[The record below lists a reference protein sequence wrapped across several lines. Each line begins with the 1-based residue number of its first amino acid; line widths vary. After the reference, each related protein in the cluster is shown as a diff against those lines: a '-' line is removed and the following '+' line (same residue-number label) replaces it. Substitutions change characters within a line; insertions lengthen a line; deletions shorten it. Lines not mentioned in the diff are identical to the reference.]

1 MPKYVTSR
9 RKIRK
14 NNFFRLMFL
23 MSLILWLGVTLFL
36 RGYNANLSVAVQKI
50 NNETAQLRSDN
61 ELLTIEIT
69 KSASF
74 NNVSKSAQS
83 AGLNANQS
91 NVVVI
96 PER

>member
-1 MPKYVTSR
+1 MPKYVAR
-9 RKIRK
+9 RRRIKK
-14 NNFFRLMFL
+14 NNFFRFL
-23 MSLILWLGVTLFL
+23 FLTTLIMWLAVNLFL
-36 RGYNANLSVAVQKI
+36 RGYNSNLSVAVQKI

-61 ELLTIEIT
+61 ELLTIEIS

-74 NNVSKSAQS
+74 NNVSKTAQA
-83 AGLNANQS
+83 AGLNTDQK